1 MPASALVVAWAV
13 LPLSRPSVASDSV
26 VEVVPAVPA
35 IALAAP
41 AVAPRAVAPA
51 DLTLSSNA
59 LSVAPG
65 ATGVQALRVANAGSA
80 EFAGPVALT
89 YVTPTYLNVDH
100 EKPMPA
106 GCEMRLTDPDPT
118 IPEVVTCRVPGP
130 IAAGKEL
137 TVGIPVAAT
146 TRVRFVGRVRGMA
159 MAAPTGADADLGD
172 NWNYS
177 QVVITRPTPKA
188 PEGTPVDLYL
198 TNAVPAVSQTQPAKV
213 TLTYGSKASHDLKG
227 DIQITYVTPFYVNV
241 DHAKPLPSGCKMRL
255 TDRDPLVPEIVV
267 CTLKPLKA
275 GKTGSV
281 AIPVELAKG
290 APPGALGGMAL
301 IAPVSDV
308 ERGQIDNFLAANV
321 VNITPGSRP
330 RPLTKRGCPKVRT
343 THPRAPSLHARPG
356 VVSGMAGG

>member
-1 MPASALVVAWAV
+1 MGRHRTAGTSSVRWLRVMPASALVIAWAV
-13 LPLSRPSVASDSV
+13 LPLPAASDPVTSGPAAPV
-26 VEVVPAVPA
+26 VEAAPA

-41 AVAPRAVAPA
+41 SAPPRTA

-65 ATGVQALRVANAGSA
+65 ATGVQTLRVLNGGSA

-100 EKPMPA
+100 DKPLPA

-118 IPEVVTCRVPGP
+118 IPEVVTCRIPGP

-172 NWNYS
+172 NWNYA
-177 QVVITRPTPKA
+177 QVVITRPTPKL
-188 PEGTPVDLYL
+188 PDGDPVDLYL
-198 TNAVPAVSQTQPAKV
+198 TNTVPAVSDTQSAKV
-213 TLTYGSKASHDLKG
+213 TLTYGSKAPYEAKG
-227 DIQITYVTPFYVNV
+227 DLQLTYVTPFYINV

-267 CTLKPLKA
+267 CTMKPLKA
-275 GKTGSV
+275 GKTGSL
-281 AIPVELAKG
+281 AIPVELVKG
-290 APPGALGGMAL
+290 APPGPLGGMAAV
-301 IAPVSDV
+301 APVSDV

-321 VNITPGSRP
+321 VNIT
-330 RPLTKRGCPKVRT
+330 
-343 THPRAPSLHARPG
+343 
-356 VVSGMAGG
+356 AG

>member
-1 MPASALVVAWAV
+1 MMPASALVIAWAV
-13 LPLSRPSVASDSV
+13 MPLPRAPVVSV
-26 VEVVPAVPA
+26 EKVVPATPA

-41 AVAPRAVAPA
+41 AAPLRVAPPRP

-65 ATGVQALRVANAGSA
+65 AAGVQTLRVANVGSA
-80 EFAGPVALT
+80 EVTDPVTLT

-100 EKPMPA
+100 DQPLPS

-118 IPEVVTCRVPGP
+118 IPEVVTCRIPGP
-130 IAAGKEL
+130 IAAGKEV

-172 NWNYS
+172 NWNYA
-177 QVVITRPTPKA
+177 QVVITRPTPKL
-188 PEGTPVDLYL
+188 PDGNPVDLYL
-198 TNAVPAVSQTQPAKV
+198 TNAVPAVSDGQPGKV
-213 TLTYGSKASHDLKG
+213 TFTYGSKAPHEAKG
-227 DIQITYVTPFYVNV
+227 DIRLTYVTPFYVNV

-267 CTLKPLKA
+267 CSLKPLKA
-275 GKTGSV
+275 GKTGSL
-281 AIPVELAKG
+281 AIPVELVKG
-290 APPGALGGMAL
+290 APPGPLGGMAL
-301 IAPVSDV
+301 IAPATDV

-321 VNITPGSRP
+321 VNIT
-330 RPLTKRGCPKVRT
+330 
-343 THPRAPSLHARPG
+343 
-356 VVSGMAGG
+356 AG